1 MRPALTGL
9 FLCLGGFLCGSLFC
23 LRGFLSRSLGSG
35 RLGGLGLVVR
45 DNDLKIVVRGSGL
58 GLGGRFVF
66 AMAAN
71 SFAFAAAVW
80 AASTAMFFAASKFSE
95 KRMEKLLSAA

>member
-35 RLGGLGLVVR
+35 RLGSLGLVVR
-45 DNDLKIVVRGSGL
+45 DNDLKIVVRGRSFLFGRLFLLAERGNKLLQFGNGLL
-58 GLGGRFVF
+58 GLVD
-66 AMAAN
+66 
-71 SFAFAAAVW
+71 
-80 AASTAMFFAASKFSE
+80 
-95 KRMEKLLSAA
+95 LLAPCK

>member
-23 LRGFLSRSLGSG
+23 LGGFLCGSLFCLGGFLSRSLGSG
-35 RLGGLGLVVR
+35 RLGSLGLVVR

-58 GLGGRFVF
+58 GLGGRFVL
-66 AMAAN
+66 AERGN
-71 SFAFAAAVW
+71 EVLQLGDG
-80 AASTAMFFAASKFSE
+80 
-95 KRMEKLLSAA
+95 RL